1 MANLFFDLDGTLVD
15 TLPGIC
21 KALNEALKVSG
32 VPFSYAPKEAEKL
45 IGRGADALVHR
56 ALKDLDGP
64 ELFARVK
71 AAYLPRYEAF
81 QIAGSAPYPG
91 LGTALAKLKAAG
103 HRLFVYTN
111 KPEKLAKELL
121 LFHFGDGLFEEIQ
134 GQLES
139 RAVKPNPEPIFAIME
154 RRGLSKEGS
163 YYVGD
168 SIVDY
173 ETSAAAG
180 LPLILAS
187 YGYGNYREE
196 WAQKAFLVLKE
207 AADIA
212 KIPL

>member
-21 KALNEALKVSG
+21 KALNEALAVSG
-32 VPFSYAPKEAEKL
+32 APFSYAPREAEKL

-56 ALKDLDGP
+56 ALRELDGP
-64 ELFARVK
+64 ELFGRVK
-71 AAYLPRYEAF
+71 AAYLPRYEEY

-91 LGTALAKLKAAG
+91 LGPALTKLKATG

-121 LFHFGDGLFEEIQ
+121 LFHFGDGLFEQIE

-139 RAVKPNPEPIFAIME
+139 RSVKPNPEPIFAMME
-154 RRGLSKEGS
+154 RRGLSKGGS

-173 ETSAAAG
+173 ETSVAAG
-180 LPLILAS
+180 LPLILAA
-187 YGYGNYREE
+187 YGYGDYRGE
-196 WAQKAFLVLKE
+196 WAQKALLVLKE